1 MHKPQ
6 FNNLYDYWHWPNFFN
21 ENQIADMHNIF
32 RTNKVN
38 DAEDNAAGGK
48 TKKVNLVM
56 THYGHLRPQ
65 LYSLEQ
71 SIFKINQDFFGYN
84 IWPQFDDNMVILNEY
99 DSNVKGEYDWHVDS
113 SSCHTYDMKYTVLIN
128 ASLAPYQGGKF
139 SYFRSGEKQID
150 ELDNPGNVIM
160 FKSQLSHKVYPVL
173 KGKRYSIALFYMGP
187 RFV

>member
-1 MHKPQ
+1 M
-6 FNNLYDYWHWPNFFN
+6 
-21 ENQIADMHNIF
+21 
-32 RTNKVN
+32 
-38 DAEDNAAGGK
+38 
-48 TKKVNLVM
+48 KVNLKHQIYDYYYYENV
-56 THYGHLRPQ
+56 YSQEQ
-65 LYSLEQ
+65 LKELHK
-71 SIFKINQDFFGYN
+71 IFKENNNSNNDTPAKGVTKTSNVTLTNWGFLRNYMHPIDQNVLRHNQECIGYN

-99 DSNVKGEYDWHVDS
+99 DSNIKGEYDWHVDS

-150 ELDNPGNVIM
+150 ELDNPGSVVM
-160 FKSQLSHKVYPVL
+160 FKSHLSHKVYPVL